1 MSGSAAR
8 RVAREGAAILLGSLV
23 LVGLGTGGALHVQ
36 ARDALDQALLVAAH
50 GHRAPEAENDWEAE
64 HSRSPIETWVAHPED
79 PRLPAGTLDQV
90 LHRER
95 PTYVTAGDR
104 RLLLLPVEME
114 AGDDER
120 HAVVA
125 ASAPRVTFARSI
137 GGFALAY
144 GGFAAAVALVASAAL
159 VRSVRA
165 SFAPIDRARAEAAG
179 VLGLGQGTRLTTEG
193 PDEIR
198 SLLLAVNALLDRLD
212 DAGAAQARFTA
223 EAAHELRT
231 PVATMLGELDV
242 ALRRERS
249 AAELRDVLVSTR
261 EEADRLRRIV
271 QALTAFVRLDA
282 GEAGRGREVAHAGEV
297 AARALAAERAG
308 LERAG
313 CTVRVVVREDPS
325 VEANLALLEL
335 ALANLLRNVARH
347 APGASVEL
355 RVELRVEATG
365 HTAVFE
371 VHDDGPGVPE
381 GEREAMFARFARS
394 GRSRRDDTEG
404 LGLGLPFAREVAR
417 RHGGDCVIAA
427 SPLGGTL
434 VRMSLPIARE

>member
-23 LVGLGTGGALHVQ
+23 LVGLGTGATLHVQ

-50 GHRAPEAENDWEAE
+50 GRRAPEAETDWEAE
-64 HSRSPIETWVAHPED
+64 HSRSPIETWVAHPGD
-79 PRLPAGTLDQV
+79 SRLPAGTVDQALD
-90 LHRER
+90 RER
-95 PTYVTAGDR
+95 PTYVDAGDR

-114 AGDDER
+114 AEADDDER

-144 GGFAAAVALVASAAL
+144 GGFAAGVALVASAAL

-179 VLGLGQGTRLTTEG
+179 VLGLGQGTRLTTQG

-242 ALRRERS
+242 TLRRERS

-261 EEADRLRRIV
+261 EEAERLRRIV

-282 GEAGRGREVAHAGEV
+282 GEAGRAREVVHAGEI

-313 CTVRVVVREDPS
+313 CTVRVVVRDDPS

-347 APGASVEL
+347 APGASVQL
-355 RVELRVEATG
+355 QVQATG
-365 HTAVFE
+365 NSAVFE
-371 VHDDGPGVPE
+371 VQDDGPGVPD
-381 GEREAMFARFARS
+381 GEREAMFARFTRS

-434 VRMSLPIARE
+434 VRLSLPIARE

>member
-8 RVAREGAAILLGSLV
+8 RVARDGATILLGSLV
-23 LVGLGTGGALHVQ
+23 LVGLGTGAALHVQ
-36 ARDALDQALLVAAH
+36 ARTALDQALLVAAH
-50 GHRAPEAENDWEAE
+50 GHLHPEAEDEWEAE
-64 HSRSPIETWVAHPED
+64 HSRSPVDTWVARRED
-79 PRLPAGTLDQV
+79 PRLPEGAVDDV
-90 LHRER
+90 LQGER
-95 PTYVTAGDR
+95 ATYMDARDR
-104 RLLLLPVEME
+104 RVLLLPVELE
-114 AGDDER
+114 HDDEDR

-125 ASAPRVTFARSI
+125 ASAPRVTLARSI

-144 GGFAAAVALVASAAL
+144 GGFAAVVAAVASIAL

-165 SFAPIDRARAEAAG
+165 SFAPIDRARAEAEG
-179 VLGLGQGTRLTTEG
+179 VLGLGQGTRLTTDG
-193 PDEIR
+193 PDEVR

-212 DAGAAQARFTA
+212 DAGAAQARFAA

-231 PVATMLGELDV
+231 PVAAMLGELDV
-242 ALRRERS
+242 TLRRERT
-249 AAELRDVLVSTR
+249 AAELRDALVSTR
-261 EEADRLRRIV
+261 EEAERLRRIV

-297 AARALAAERAG
+297 AARAFAAERAG
-308 LERAG
+308 LDAAG
-313 CTVRVVVREDPS
+313 CTVRVVVVDDPS

-355 RVELRVEATG
+355 RIAALG
-365 HTAVFE
+365 DTAAFE
-371 VHDDGPGVPE
+371 VHDSGPGVPE
-381 GEREAMFARFARS
+381 SEREAMFVRFARS
-394 GRSRRDDTEG
+394 GRSRRDDSAG

-417 RHGGDCVIAA
+417 RHGGDCVLAA

-434 VRMSLPIARE
+434 VRLTLPVARE